1 MPVLKLGRRS
11 VANIAAGTYYDETLK
26 GFGLRM
32 APSGK
37 GTWFI
42 EYRPGAGGRGVAK
55 KRVSIGHL
63 DRLSPEQARE
73 AAAKALAS
81 VQLGADP
88 ANAKAEE
95 RAARPFRD
103 AVADYVDKHV
113 RAKRKARTADYYSY
127 ILDLHIAPHLGS
139 KRTNA
144 ITRADVNAM
153 HSSVAKSASK
163 FVANR
168 ALAITSAVFNW
179 LDPDAPNPAKGVERF
194 KEDGRERFLTND
206 EIAAIGEALVE
217 AETIGLPY
225 NQGTSKHSPKATTR
239 RPPLGIHATNA
250 LRLLMLTGC
259 RISEIL
265 NLEWSQV
272 DMQRGLLFLPDS
284 KTGRKTVVL
293 SEAAIEVLNSTPRIG
308 RYVIAGESAG
318 TEEEKPRA
326 DLKKPWASICERA
339 GLEGVR
345 LHDLRHTFASVGAGS
360 GLGLPVIGKLLGHA
374 RSATTERYAHLATDA
389 SKRAADSIAGQIATA
404 LKGGQN
410 G

>member
-1 MPVLKLGRRS
+1 MPVIRIGRRS
-11 VANIAAGTYYDETLK
+11 VANIATGTYYDETLK

-32 APSGK
+32 NAGGT

-73 AAAKALAS
+73 AASKALAS
-81 VQLGADP
+81 VELGGDP
-88 ANAKAEE
+88 ANTKAEE
-95 RAARPFRD
+95 RAALPFRK
-103 AVADYVDKHV
+103 AVEAYVADHV
-113 RAKRKARTADYYSY
+113 RTKRKERTAAYYTY
-127 ILDLHIAPHLGS
+127 ILDLHIAPQLGT

-153 HSSVAKSASK
+153 HAAVAKSASK

-168 ALAITSAVFNW
+168 ALAIVSAVFNW
-179 LDPDAPNPAKGVERF
+179 LDPDAANPAKGIERY
-194 KEDGRERFLTND
+194 KEDGRERFLTD
-206 EIAAIGEALVE
+206 EEIGAIGEALIE

-225 NQGTSKHSPKATTR
+225 NQSESKHSPKSTTR

-272 DMQRGLLFLPDS
+272 DLQRGLLFLPDS

-293 SEAAIEVLNSTPRIG
+293 SEAAIDVIRATPKIG
-308 RYVIAGESAG
+308 KFVIAGETAG
-318 TEEEKPRA
+318 EKDERPRS
-326 DLKKPWASICERA
+326 DLKKPWAAICDRA

-374 RSATTERYAHLATDA
+374 RAATTERYAHLATDA
-389 SKRAADSIAGQIATA
+389 SKRAADSIAGQIAAA
-404 LKGGQN
+404 LAGGKD

>member
-1 MPVLKLGRRS
+1 MPVIKLGRRS
-11 VANIAAGTYYDETLK
+11 VGGLERGVYYDSDLK
-26 GFGLRM
+26 GFGLRIN
-32 APSGK
+32 ASK
-37 GTWFI
+37 TGTWFI
-42 EYRPGAGGRGVAK
+42 EYRPGAGGRTIAK
-55 KRVSIGHL
+55 KRVTIGHL

-81 VQLGADP
+81 VELGADP
-88 ANAKAEE
+88 ASAKAEE
-95 RAARPFRD
+95 RAALPFRKT
-103 AVADYVDKHV
+103 VAEYIDKHV
-113 RAKRKARTADYYSY
+113 RTKRKERTAQYYDY
-127 ILDLHIAPHLGS
+127 ILRLHIDPQIGS

-144 ITRADVNAM
+144 ITRADVSVM
-153 HSSVAKSASK
+153 HGAIAKSSGK

-179 LDPDAPNPAKGVERF
+179 LDPDAPNPARGIERF
-194 KEDGRERFLTND
+194 KEDGRERFLTNE
-206 EIAAIGEALVE
+206 EIAAIGEAMTE

-225 NQGTSKHSPKATTR
+225 RQGESKHSPKATTR
-239 RPPLGIHATNA
+239 RPPLPIHATNA
-250 LRLLMLTGC
+250 LRLLMLTGS

-293 SEAAIEVLNSTPRIG
+293 SEAAIEVLRNTPRVG
-308 RYVIAGESAG
+308 RFVIAGESAG
-318 TEEEKPRA
+318 EKDEKPRS
-326 DLKKPWASICERA
+326 DLKKPWAAICERA
-339 GLEGVR
+339 NLDGVR

-374 RSATTERYAHLATDA
+374 RAATTERYAHLATDA

-404 LKGGQN
+404 LKGSTN